1 MQASIV
7 EEVIAFSALD
17 NLKDLTCMSLLSVC
31 IDNTVIQLSQSCQTK
46 KVIQTFTDYCNGS
59 MSRSKIGEPSSK
71 NTKTDSLPAELL
83 TVERSE
89 AQQEETI
96 ISASV
101 TYIHCQ
107 LRRLKNNSSILKEA
121 MLTVIPYHRSKVQF
135 TFENYCTLNRQIT
148 KQSEKQDFFVDSDWN
163 QYLDEEKMGFIMF
176 ECGLEDIS
184 LKFVKR
190 CGYDSQKDFE
200 DKEVHLKSDDKSA
213 FAPGHDYTL
222 KKKISKPM
230 DQPSPS
236 KQSHSSFNCEQAWD
250 AHVSFTP
257 RISEKDNDKSKI
269 DTDQR
274 HLKGDAS
281 SFIIELKTVWFN
293 FAAPPRTPN
302 TRKID
307 FTRYFLLF
315 GKYFTC
321 MFIFVFLYV
330 YAMNLSYLIAED

>member
-31 IDNTVIQLSQSCQTK
+31 IDNTVIQLSHSSQTK

-59 MSRSKIGEPSSK
+59 IAARSKISDHASK
-71 NTKTDSLPAELL
+71 SAKTDSLPAELL

-96 ISASV
+96 LSASV
-101 TYIHCQ
+101 NYIHCQ

-135 TFENYCTLNRQIT
+135 TFETHSALTKSMN
-148 KQSEKQDFFVDSDWN
+148 KQSEKQDFFGDVDWN

-176 ECGLEDIS
+176 ECGLEDTGV
-184 LKFVKR
+184 KFVKR
-190 CGYDSQKDFE
+190 SGYDSRKNIE
-200 DKEVHLKSDDKSA
+200 TEKETHPEMENKSGIKSA
-213 FAPGHDYTL
+213 NDFVP
-222 KKKISKPM
+222 KKKISKPSP
-230 DQPSPS
+230 DLPSPS
-236 KQSHSSFNCEQAWD
+236 KQSSSSFNCEHVWD
-250 AHVSFTP
+250 TNLPGVSAKA
-257 RISEKDNDKSKI
+257 SSSADKNKA
-269 DTDQR
+269 DLDQR
-274 HLKGDAS
+274 LLKGDAS

-307 FTRYFLLF
+307 FTR
-315 GKYFTC
+315 
-321 MFIFVFLYV
+321 
-330 YAMNLSYLIAED
+330 